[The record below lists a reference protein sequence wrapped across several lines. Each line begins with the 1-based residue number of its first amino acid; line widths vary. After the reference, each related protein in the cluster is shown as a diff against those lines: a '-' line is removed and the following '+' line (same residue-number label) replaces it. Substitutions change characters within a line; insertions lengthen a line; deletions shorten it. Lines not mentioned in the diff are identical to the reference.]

1 MREPIANIV
10 LPEDV
15 LKNLTKADKLLRV
28 EFYSPHITEFSNQW
42 NDCVIGRIDLCHCVK
57 HVIYFF

>member
-28 EFYSPHITEFSNQW
+28 EF
-42 NDCVIGRIDLCHCVK
+42 
-57 HVIYFF
+57 